1 MISIK
6 KEELLF
12 KVTEKSR
19 VRREVAKKVIR
30 AFIKTIGESIQNGEK
45 VTLSGLGT
53 FRIKTRK
60 AKPARNLQT
69 GETVYLPEGKKIS
82 FKPSL
87 SFKKILKP
95 GIEIASV
102 NN

>member
-1 MISIK
+1 MKKKDLILSIS
-6 KEELLF
+6 ER
-12 KVTEKSR
+12 SR
-19 VRREVAKKVIR
+19 VSYSVANSVVKSLVKMI
-30 AFIKTIGESIQNGEK
+30 AQSLEAGDK

-53 FRIKTRK
+53 FRTKVRK

-87 SFKKILKP
+87 SFKKLLKNKKVQKTA
-95 GIEIASV
+95 ETAAA
-102 NN
+102 